1 MSADRELLES
11 WGSANDISALASI
24 RALTSRTARL
34 CCSDPRRP
42 ATFEGSVNVKGINDC
57 VQGALLFYKRERGRV
72 SQPPAPKEPSP
83 VISLM

>member
-11 WGSANDISALASI
+11 
-24 RALTSRTARL
+24 RERQRHFRTRKYPFPHFENARL